1 MPMPSTLDAAR
12 VDLFSSENE
21 LQSKYND
28 ILVNRILR
36 LRDMYSWYLA
46 NPESK
51 DKVFVDTVM
60 ERYGIHKV
68 EAYDDLK
75 IVKAV
80 LPNLTQSSRDF
91 HRWRYNEMILETYKM
106 AKARKDTKTM
116 EKSATSYAKFN
127 RVDLEDE
134 QAVPYDQIV
143 VQPFTATSDPT
154 VLGIKPM
161 PNLHEKI
168 KSLIEK
174 YSAETLDIEDVE
186 YEEVDL
192 EEQELF
198 GDVTGEGENFNTEWE

>member
-12 VDLFSSENE
+12 VDLFSPENE
-21 LQSKYND
+21 LQSKYNE
-28 ILVNRILR
+28 ILVNRLLR

-168 KSLIEK
+168 KALIEK

-186 YEEVDL
+186 YEDVDL
-192 EEQELF
+192 EENELF
-198 GDVTGEGENFNTEWE
+198 GEVTGEGENFNTEWE